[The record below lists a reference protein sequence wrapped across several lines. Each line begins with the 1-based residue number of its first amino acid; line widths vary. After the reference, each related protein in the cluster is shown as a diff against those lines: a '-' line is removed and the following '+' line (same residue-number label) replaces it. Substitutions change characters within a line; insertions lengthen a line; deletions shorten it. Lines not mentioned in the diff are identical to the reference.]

1 MCVRLV
7 IVPKKGS
14 EIAFEDVPVPVTGT
28 TLKSILRASREVSHA
43 KGNTYKAGNF
53 PIDPSILVQDK
64 TTIRVIQ

>member
-14 EIAFEDVPVPVTGT
+14 EVAFEDVPVPITGA
-28 TLKSILRASREVSHA
+28 TLESILKTSRKVSHA
-43 KGNTYKAGNF
+43 KDNTYKAGNF